1 MVQELI
7 LTFHSLAQS
16 STILRILS
24 WGSEHIFN
32 FLETLCEF
40 LWFATMAL
48 LNMYPSYIFKGFQMT
63 SYLSIYE
70 VPETRGKMLKSTAN
84 YSHEEDVQI
93 RQRMVKI
100 LI

>member
-7 LTFHSLAQS
+7 LTLYLLAYS

-24 WGSEHIFN
+24 WGSEYIFN
-32 FLETLCEF
+32 FLETLYEF
-40 LWFATMAL
+40 LWFATMTL
-48 LNMYPSYIFKGFQMT
+48 LNMYPSYIFKGFQII

-70 VPETRGKMLKSTAN
+70 VPETREKMLKSTAN
-84 YSHEEDVQI
+84 YSHEENVQV
-93 RQRMVKI
+93 RHRVLKT